1 MSTQQAEAVC
11 SLWESSPQSLVA
23 ALRDAGLRRAYLVTD
38 KAGRPRA
45 SHPML
50 EPLAEE
56 VASSPDFRAHEAC
69 FFEIGRESGHLLTA
83 FVHDTRRGQGAGGLR
98 FWDYSTTSALVR
110 DGLRLALGMGHKS
123 ALAGLWWGGGKGVIV
138 RDPNRDHR
146 DPALR
151 ELIFRDYGE
160 FVSSLCG
167 CYVTAEDV
175 GTTPNDLAWIHATT
189 RFATCVA
196 PAVGG
201 SGNPSCLTAHGV
213 VVAME
218 ATLDLLELGTLE
230 GKTVAM
236 QGLGN
241 VASFMIDRLL
251 AAKVGK
257 IIATDIDAERVA
269 TVRARH
275 PSAPLEL
282 RVSARGDH
290 SILAEACDVVAPN
303 AVGAIL
309 NPETIPQI
317 AAPVVCGAANNQLAR
332 PARDGDALRDRGI
345 AYVPDFL
352 ANRMGIV
359 NCANEQY
366 GSFEGDEAIGAH
378 LLRETPHGVW
388 QRTREVLARSQ
399 ASGRSTHAEAV
410 ARAEE
415 LMTEPHPIWPH
426 RGRGIIDFL
435 VRSGWADAGC

>member
-1 MSTQQAEAVC
+1 MSTRAAESVR

-23 ALRDAGLRRAYLVTD
+23 ALRDAGVRRAYLVTD
-38 KAGRPRA
+38 EASQPRA
-45 SHPML
+45 SHPLL
-50 EPLAEE
+50 EPLAAE
-56 VASSPDFRAHEAC
+56 VANSPDFRAHEAC
-69 FFEIGRESGHLLTA
+69 FFEVGRESEHLLTA

-98 FWDYSTTSALVR
+98 FWHYSTTASLIR

-138 RDPNRDHR
+138 RDPTRDHR
-146 DPALR
+146 DPGLR
-151 ELIFRDYGE
+151 ELIFRDYGR

-167 CYVTAEDV
+167 CYITAEDV
-175 GTTPNDLAWIHATT
+175 GTTPDDLGWIHATT
-189 RFATCVA
+189 RFATCVS
-196 PAVGG
+196 PVVGG
-201 SGNPSCLTAHGV
+201 SGNPSQLTAHGV

-218 ATLDLLELGTLE
+218 ATLDLLGLGTLA

-241 VASFMIDRLL
+241 VAGFMIDRLL
-251 AAKVGK
+251 ACKVGK

-282 RVSARGDH
+282 RVSAPGDA
-290 SILAEACDVVAPN
+290 SIFAESCDVMAPN
-303 AVGAIL
+303 AIGAVL
-309 NPETIPQI
+309 NPETIPQLT
-317 AAPVVCGAANNQLAR
+317 APVVCGAANNQLAR
-332 PARDGDALRDRGI
+332 PRRDGDALRDRGI

-366 GSFEGDEAIGAH
+366 GSFEGDQAIGAH
-378 LLRETPHGVW
+378 LLHETPYGVW
-388 QRTREVLARSQ
+388 QRTREVLSRSQ
-399 ASGRSTHAEAV
+399 GSGRSTHAEAV

-415 LMTEPHPIWPH
+415 LMAEPHPIWPH
-426 RGRGIIDFL
+426 RGRGIIDYL
-435 VRSGWADAGC
+435 VRSDWADPAR